1 MSISCFWCIEMP
13 APTLVNL
20 TDEERIEF
28 HRLCRSGKT
37 SVRVK
42 QRLSIVL
49 LADEGLSNTEI
60 AQHVPL
66 NQMTIGVWRNR
77 FIAQGFEGIAKN
89 RPRGATM
96 NGARDESYVKLRQ
109 QIIEIT
115 TTQKPEGE
123 THWSTRTLAA
133 KLGTN
138 SMFVSRVWRDNGL
151 KPHLIKNFK
160 VSNDPL
166 FEEKLVDVVGLY
178 LNPPE
183 NAAVFCVDE
192 KSSIQALDRTQPGLP
207 MKKGRAGTM
216 THDYKRHGT
225 STLFAALN
233 VFTGEVIGECKQR
246 HRHQE
251 FLSFLKT
258 VEKQTPED
266 LELHVIVDN
275 YATHKHKK
283 VKNWLK
289 RNKRVT
295 LHFIPTSSSWLNL
308 VERFFGLIA
317 DKAIRRGVFNS
328 VADLEEKLMS
338 FISKHNLNPA
348 PIVWTKSV
356 DVILEKVARAKQSHI
371 DNV

>member
-1 MSISCFWCIEMP
+1 MP
-13 APTLVNL
+13 AATVIEL

-28 HRLCRSGKT
+28 RRLCRSGKT
-37 SVRVK
+37 SIRLK

-49 LADEGLSNTEI
+49 LADEGLTNTEI
-60 AQHVPL
+60 ADHIPL
-66 NQMTIGVWRNR
+66 NSMTVGVWRNR
-77 FIAQGFEGIAKN
+77 FSEEGFEGIAKN

-96 NGARDESYVKLRQ
+96 NGSRNDNYAKLRQ
-109 QIIEIT
+109 QIIHIT
-115 TTQKPEGE
+115 TTEKPDGG
-123 THWSTRTLAA
+123 THWSTRTLAQ

-138 SMFVSRVWRDNGL
+138 STFVSRVWRDNGL
-151 KPHLIKNFK
+151 KPHLINTFK

-233 VFTGEVIGECKQR
+233 VFTGEVIGECKPR

-266 LELHVIVDN
+266 MELHVIVDN
-275 YATHKHKK
+275 YATHKHPK

-289 RNKRVT
+289 RNKHVT

-308 VERFFGLIA
+308 VERFFGLTTE
-317 DKAIRRGVFNS
+317 KAIRRGVFSS
-328 VADLEEKLMS
+328 VVDLEEKLMS
-338 FISKHNLNPA
+338 FISKHNENPA
-348 PIVWTKSV
+348 PFKWTKSAQE
-356 DVILEKVARAKQSHI
+356 IIAKVARAKNTLIHSI
-371 DNV
+371 